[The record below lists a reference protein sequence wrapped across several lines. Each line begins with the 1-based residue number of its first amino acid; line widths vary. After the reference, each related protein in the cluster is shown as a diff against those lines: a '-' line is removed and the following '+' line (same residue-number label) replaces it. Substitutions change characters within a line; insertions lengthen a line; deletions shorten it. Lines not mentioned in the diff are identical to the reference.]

1 MGNIRKET
9 GITLIALVITI
20 IVLLILAGVAI
31 AMLSGENGI
40 LKKSAEAK
48 TKTEESNFLEQVKI
62 ASMASITNKDAKVNE
77 EALKNELGKLGIEE
91 ENIVSDGD
99 RRIHSKKR

>member
-1 MGNIRKET
+1 MKRLKEKQ
-9 GITLIALVITI
+9 GITLIALVLTI

-40 LKKSAEAK
+40 LKKAAEAK
-48 TKTEESNFLEQVKI
+48 MKTEESNFLEQVKI

-77 EALKNELGKLGIEE
+77 ETLKTELGKLGIEE
-91 ENIVSDGD
+91 ENMVSDGD